1 MRCGLFG
8 KLGTKRDF
16 IALAT
21 PRAFLEAWE
30 PWLQS
35 SLSASRHQMG
45 ERWQQEFLTAP
56 VWRFWLGANI
66 CGTTVAGAIMPSL
79 DGMGRYYPLTLH
91 AIADPDVPIS
101 PPDID
106 AQDEWFVMAEEFL
119 LATLIGNT
127 TFEDI
132 SAALDRL
139 AVPRTRSCAATEP
152 SVLSLTDDMAGMVA
166 VGTDFATTLSALRIA
181 SPVIYAAAS
190 FWWTAGGGAFPPMAL
205 SCRGLPDPYRY
216 SALLTGHLSEHPM
229 PGDLRAEP
237 CLKS

>member
-8 KLGTKRDF
+8 KLGAKRDF

-35 SLSASRHQMG
+35 SLVASRHQMG

-56 VWRFWLGANI
+56 VWRFWLGADI

-91 AIADPDVPIS
+91 AIADAGVPIL

-106 AQDEWFVMAEEFL
+106 AQDEWFGVAEEFL
-119 LATLIGNT
+119 LATLIGDT
-127 TFEDI
+127 TFADI
-132 SAALDRL
+132 SAALDHL
-139 AVPRTRSCAATEP
+139 AVPRIRSRIAPESGIRPLA
-152 SVLSLTDDMAGMVA
+152 DDMAGMVTA
-166 VGTDFATTLSALRIA
+166 EPDFVTTLSALRAA
-181 SPVIYAAAS
+181 SPEVYAAAS
-190 FWWTAGGGAFPPMAL
+190 FWWTAGGGDFPPMAL
-205 SCRGLPDPYRY
+205 SCHGLPNPYCY
-216 SALLTGHLSEHPM
+216 SALLTGDLGEQPM
-229 PGDLRAEP
+229 SGAVRAGP
-237 CLKS
+237 SLKP

>member
-8 KLGTKRDF
+8 KLGAKRDF

-35 SLSASRHQMG
+35 SLAASRHQMG
-45 ERWQQEFLTAP
+45 ERWQHGFLTAP
-56 VWRFWLGANI
+56 VWRFWLGAGI

-91 AIADPDVPIS
+91 AIADTVAPIP

-106 AQDEWFVMAEEFL
+106 AQDEWFGMAEEFL
-119 LATLIGNT
+119 LATLSGNT
-127 TFEDI
+127 TFADI
-132 SAALDRL
+132 SAALDNL
-139 AVPRTRSCAATEP
+139 AGPRTRSSAETEP
-152 SVLSLTDDMAGMVA
+152 GILSLAESMSGKVLAGP
-166 VGTDFATTLSALRIA
+166 DFATALTALRVA
-181 SPVIYAAAS
+181 SPEIYAAAS
-190 FWWTAGGGAFPPMAL
+190 FWWTAGGGDFPPTAL

-216 SALLTGHLSEHPM
+216 SALLTGDLGEQPI
-229 PGDLRAEP
+229 PGAARAEP